1 MELLWTAIIVKI
13 YIGNETKAVVYDFDN
28 NFINSFPVK
37 EEFNR
42 MQFIENGKLLINRT
56 NMYGVLENKLSLID
70 SMGNILKSYPNY
82 YNFTPQANM
91 VIMVGESN
99 VNQEFLYYDG
109 RHIIQRGIQ

>member
-1 MELLWTAIIVKI
+1 M
-13 YIGNETKAVVYDFDN
+13 VYDFDN

-56 NMYGVLENKLSLID
+56 NMYGALENKLSLID

-99 VNQEFLYYDG
+99 VNKNFYTTTEGILYKG
-109 RHIIQRGIQ
+109 E